1 MIFQITRSYI
11 QIWSL
16 GVLLWVMLFG
26 ENPFENVVAAE
37 ECNLIFPKNEALV
50 SEVTEIP
57 PQNGQHLNQFEEEGN
72 GFLGRSNFSKWLALK
87 LLTKNLF
94 S

>member
-1 MIFQITRSYI
+1 MIFQITRSFI

-57 PQNGQHLNQFEEEGN
+57 PKMVYPNQFEEEG
-72 GFLGRSNFSKWLALK
+72 GEFLGRSNSSKWLALK
-87 LLTKNLF
+87 FLTHNLF

>member
-1 MIFQITRSYI
+1 
-11 QIWSL
+11 
-16 GVLLWVMLFG
+16 MLFG

-57 PQNGQHLNQFEEEGN
+57 PKNGIPESVWI
-72 GFLGRSNFSKWLALK
+72 FLAK
-87 LLTKNLF
+87 
-94 S
+94 

>member
-1 MIFQITRSYI
+1 MHWSLLNAKNDVPKAKITHNYN

-16 GVLLWVMLFG
+16 GALLWVMLFG
-26 ENPFENVVAAE
+26 ENPFQNVVAAE

-57 PQNGQHLNQFEEEGN
+57 P
-72 GFLGRSNFSKWLALK
+72 
-87 LLTKNLF
+87 KN
-94 S
+94 SIPESV